1 MDSYGGKGAGGV
13 GDDAGA
19 GGPDQG
25 VTPARESARGIEPT
39 RERTPAR
46 LADAGTR
53 AVEPA
58 EVEASAEA
66 VSPAGATA
74 TGDADATGPAA
85 AAGDADETGTP
96 AAATGAVPPRPG
108 AVPAPSP
115 EAGAAGAGGGVP
127 HGPRAGIAALSLPY
141 QVVAAVALA
150 MVAVFACVHLA
161 MVFLHVAPSNT
172 LTKQHGE
179 AVDDW
184 VYPEFEQNWKL
195 FAPNP
200 LQQNNS
206 VEVRAQ
212 IAGTDGG
219 RRTTGWIDL
228 SAQDA
233 ERIRGSLLPSH
244 TEQNEL
250 RRAWDFY
257 LGSHTEDHR
266 PNGMRGELSERY
278 MRRIVM
284 LRLDEKEL
292 GGRVQKI
299 QLRSVSR
306 PVPAPAWSTEKADTR
321 PAYRS
326 CPWWRITA
334 ADRPAGATVEAAR

>member
-13 GDDAGA
+13 GDDGDAA
-19 GGPDQG
+19 GPDPG
-25 VTPARESARGIEPT
+25 ATPARESAHRPEPT
-39 RERTPAR
+39 SDGAPERA
-46 LADAGTR
+46 ADAAPR
-53 AVEPA
+53 PDAAPRSDA
-58 EVEASAEA
+58 APRPEASAGA
-66 VSPAGATA
+66 VAPAGATA
-74 TGDADATGPAA
+74 PGDTGEIRGVAA
-85 AAGDADETGTP
+85 AADADRDRPVGLP
-96 AAATGAVPPRPG
+96 AADA
-108 AVPAPSP
+108 
-115 EAGAAGAGGGVP
+115 EAGPPFAGDDVP
-127 HGPRAGIAALSLPY
+127 HGPRAGIAALSMPY

-150 MVAVFACVHLA
+150 VVGVFACVHLA

-200 LQQNNS
+200 LQQNSS

-257 LGSHTEDHR
+257 LGSHTDDHR

-278 MRRIVM
+278 VRRIVM

-299 QLRSVSR
+299 QLRSVTR
-306 PVPAPAWSTEKADTR
+306 PVPAPAWSTEKIDTK
-321 PAYRS
+321 PSFRS
-326 CPWWRITA
+326 YPWWRITA